1 MNIFCC
7 CIYLFI
13 VGYYSF
19 KNKKLYINQDAVN
32 YLNFA
37 NFGNF
42 ANYINYGTTSK
53 EEYSSY
59 YIKQSYTNI
68 YNIKFIKNY
77 KMKREIKYPIFL
89 ECSAFCG
96 KEVFWKFVF
105 EDMAYAKFPPSVYIQ
120 KDYLCCSSK
129 GKEFVYK
136 LMENGQIFKSNEMVY
151 EEVRKLL
158 QTRACLLS
166 DKEALFQR
174 KSVLHSRQLQFEKER
189 YNEESWNVIRK
200 KIIKESLMEQYVLE
214 SKNKYSLH
222 PLQVKRL
229 FSLIIIGFLFKTIH
243 SKDVLYGDGY
253 IQAIDGFELDHEL
266 VTCHKN
272 IYMTDSTSLLYT
284 LDMLNMLN
292 TMNNIN
298 HTNNNKM
305 MGVLKEGDESTID
318 ATNSLVPPPV
328 VTAVPSTLSSHWTKY
343 LASLPSVKHHSN
355 SQY

>member
-1 MNIFCC
+1 
-7 CIYLFI
+7 
-13 VGYYSF
+13 
-19 KNKKLYINQDAVN
+19 
-32 YLNFA
+32 
-37 NFGNF
+37 
-42 ANYINYGTTSK
+42 
-53 EEYSSY
+53 
-59 YIKQSYTNI
+59 
-68 YNIKFIKNY
+68 
-77 KMKREIKYPIFL
+77 MKREIKYPIFL
-89 ECSAFCG
+89 ECSTFCG

-136 LMENGQIFKSNEMVY
+136 LMENGQIFKSNEIVY

-243 SKDVLYGDGY
+243 SKDVSYGDGY
-253 IQAIDGFELDHEL
+253 IQAIEGFELDHQL

-284 LDMLNMLN
+284 LDMLNKIN
-292 TMNNIN
+292 NMNNDTTGI
-298 HTNNNKM
+298 
-305 MGVLKEGDESTID
+305 LKEVGESIMD

-343 LASLPSVKHHSN
+343 LASLPSVKHHSH
-355 SQY
+355 SPS